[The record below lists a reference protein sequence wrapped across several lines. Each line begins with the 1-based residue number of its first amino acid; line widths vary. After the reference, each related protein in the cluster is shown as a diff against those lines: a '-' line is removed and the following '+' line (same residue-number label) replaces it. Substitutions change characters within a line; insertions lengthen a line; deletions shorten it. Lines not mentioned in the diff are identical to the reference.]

1 MDERVHDRVPFCVRV
16 QFRNASSL
24 LIAYSV
30 NLSRGGVFLE
40 TEEPVEVGSEVT
52 LQLEVARAGPVL
64 LSGRVSWRRERPD
77 RDGPVG
83 IGVEFED
90 MVDTLGELIDSLVTQ
105 FAGITVLVLCQD
117 AKARATLARQLRSIM
132 ATAEVVGATDARVA
146 ESLLDEEI
154 DLAVLDADSDPDS
167 ALQVLSV
174 AQSLFSPVPAIVL
187 AGSDDMRQR
196 ARASGAYEVV
206 SNPPPLGELQ
216 TAVMR
221 ALGKPSSVKTR

>member
-24 LIAYSV
+24 LVAYSV

-40 TEEPVEVGSEVT
+40 TEEPVAIGSDVT
-52 LQLEVARAGPVL
+52 LQLEVPRAGPVL
-64 LSGRVSWRRERPD
+64 LSGRVSWRRGRPD
-77 RDGPVG
+77 KDGPVG

-105 FAGITVLVLCQD
+105 FSGITVLLLCTD
-117 AKARATLARQLRSIM
+117 GKDRGALARQLRSIM
-132 ATAEVVGATDARVA
+132 ATAEVVGAADARVA

-154 DLAVLDADSDPDS
+154 DLAVLDADFDPES
-167 ALQVLSV
+167 TLRVLAH
-174 AQSLFSPVPAIVL
+174 AQSLFSPVPSVVL
-187 AGSDDMRQR
+187 AASDEVRQR
-196 ARASGAYEVV
+196 ARTVGADEVV
-206 SNPPPLGELQ
+206 GKPPAFGELQ

-221 ALGKPSSVKTR
+221 ALCRPSSVKTR

>member
-24 LIAYSV
+24 LVAYSV

-40 TEEPVEVGSEVT
+40 TDALVEVGSEIT

-64 LSGRVSWRRERPD
+64 LNGRVSWRRERPD

-83 IGVEFED
+83 LGVEFED

-105 FAGITVLVLCQD
+105 FSGITVLVLCQE
-117 AKARATLARQLRSIM
+117 AKGRGALARQLRSIM

-146 ESLLDEEI
+146 RSLLDEEI
-154 DLAVLDADSDPDS
+154 DLAVLDADADPDS
-167 ALQVLSV
+167 AFEVLG
-174 AQSLFSPVPAIVL
+174 AAHSLFSPVPAIVL
-187 AGSDDMRQR
+187 AGSEELR
-196 ARASGAYEVV
+196 ARARAGGADEIVA
-206 SNPPPLGELQ
+206 NPPPLGELQ

>member
-1 MDERVHDRVPFCVRV
+1 MNERVHDRVPFCVRV

-24 LIAYSV
+24 LVAYSV

-40 TEEPVEVGSEVT
+40 TEEPVQIGSEVT

-83 IGVEFED
+83 IGVEFDD

-105 FAGITVLVLCQD
+105 FSGITVLLLCPD
-117 AKARATLARQLRSIM
+117 SRARATLARQLRSIM
-132 ATAEVVGATDARVA
+132 STAEVVGASDARVA
-146 ESLLDEEI
+146 MSLLDEEI
-154 DLAVLDADSDPDS
+154 DLAVLEADGDPDA
-167 ALQVLSV
+167 ALLVLER
-174 AQSLFSPVPAIVL
+174 AQSLFSPVPSIVL
-187 AGSDDMRQR
+187 AASDALRGR
-196 ARASGAYEVV
+196 AREGGADEVV
-206 SNPPPLGELQ
+206 SNPPPPGELQ

-221 ALGKPSSVKTR
+221 ALGKPSSVRTR